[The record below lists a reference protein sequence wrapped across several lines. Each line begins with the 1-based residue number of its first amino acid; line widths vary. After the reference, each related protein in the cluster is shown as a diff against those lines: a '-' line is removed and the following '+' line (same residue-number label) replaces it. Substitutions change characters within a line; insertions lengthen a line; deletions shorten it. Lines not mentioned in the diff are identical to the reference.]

1 MFWIIFNTITGGVFM
16 ILSLYLFFGLVLH
29 TDEFTQGQL
38 LNMAGLSVAF
48 TVAWV
53 WSFKQVGE
61 NIYILK
67 SNRN

>member
-1 MFWIIFNTITGGVFM
+1 M